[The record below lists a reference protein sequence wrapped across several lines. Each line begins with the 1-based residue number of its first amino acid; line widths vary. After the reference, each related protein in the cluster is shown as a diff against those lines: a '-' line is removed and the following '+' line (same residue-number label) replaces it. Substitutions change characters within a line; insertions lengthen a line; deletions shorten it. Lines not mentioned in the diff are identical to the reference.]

1 MANIAE
7 PTCDLVEMATQCG
20 LRLGYKCNFS
30 EVKGLRQ
37 KNYVLYD
44 LPTMSLHRTQENTSK
59 SKRRWFRIVVLLLIY
74 SGLLA
79 GGYWGS
85 EWLVSLVGTELS
97 SGVKSHARHVF
108 MAGIGLYTA
117 LMAIPFVPGMEISLG
132 LLAAFGQQV
141 AKVIYAATVVALM
154 ISYVIGRLVPVRVI
168 ASLFQSLGQH
178 RAERL
183 VRRLEPLNGKQR
195 LEILTT
201 HAPKRIIP
209 TLLKH
214 RYIAVALALNLPG
227 NAIIGGGGGIALLAG
242 ISGLFTF
249 PRFLITVSL
258 AVLPIPL
265 AVMLMGN

>member
-1 MANIAE
+1 M
-7 PTCDLVEMATQCG
+7 T
-20 LRLGYKCNFS
+20 
-30 EVKGLRQ
+30 
-37 KNYVLYD
+37 
-44 LPTMSLHRTQENTSK
+44 LHRTQKNTPK
-59 SKRRWFRIVVLLLIY
+59 SKRRWFRIVILLLFY

-85 EWLVSLVGTELS
+85 GWLVSLVGTELS
-97 SGVKSHARHVF
+97 SGVNSHAGHLL

-141 AKVIYAATVVALM
+141 AALIYAATVVALAVSFM
-154 ISYVIGRLVPVRVI
+154 VGRLVPVRVI
-168 ASLFQSLGQH
+168 ALLFQTLGQH
-178 RAERL
+178 RAEGL
-183 VRRLEPLNGKQR
+183 VRRLEPLNSEQR
-195 LEILTT
+195 LEILIT
-201 HAPKRIIP
+201 HAPKRFVP

-249 PRFLITVSL
+249 SRYLITVSL

-265 AVMLMGN
+265 AVIVMGN

>member
-1 MANIAE
+1 MI
-7 PTCDLVEMATQCG
+7 QCR
-20 LRLGYKCNFS
+20 LRLGYNCNFS
-30 EVKGLRQ
+30 EVRALKQ
-37 KNYVLYD
+37 KSYVLYD
-44 LPTMSLHRTQENTSK
+44 LPTMTLHRTQENTPK
-59 SKRRWFRIVVLLLIY
+59 SNRRWFRIVILLLIY
-74 SGLLA
+74 GGLLA
-79 GGYWGS
+79 AGYWGS
-85 EWLVSLVGTELS
+85 EWLVSLFGAELG

-117 LMAIPFVPGMEISLG
+117 LMAIPFVPGMEISLA
-132 LLAAFGQQV
+132 LFAAFGQQV
-141 AKVIYAATVVALM
+141 ATVIYAATVVALM
-154 ISYVIGRLVPVRVI
+154 ISYMIGRLVPVRVI

-178 RAERL
+178 RAEAL
-183 VRRLEPLNGKQR
+183 VRRLEPLNSKQR
-195 LEILTT
+195 LEMLIA

-249 PRFLITVSL
+249 PRYLITVSL

-265 AVMLMGN
+265 AVILMGN

>member
-1 MANIAE
+1 MANIGA

-20 LRLGYKCNFS
+20 LRLGYNCNFS

-44 LPTMSLHRTQENTSK
+44 LPTMSLHRTQENTPK

-74 SGLLA
+74 GGLLA

-265 AVMLMGN
+265 AVILMGN